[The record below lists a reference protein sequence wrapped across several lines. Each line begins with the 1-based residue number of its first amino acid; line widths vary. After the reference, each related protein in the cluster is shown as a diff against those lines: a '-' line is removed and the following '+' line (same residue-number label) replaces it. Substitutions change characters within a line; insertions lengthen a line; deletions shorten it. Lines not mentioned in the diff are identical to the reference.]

1 MQETTFQQTP
11 SLFTQELKTKGKMYF
26 FDVKEAKNG
35 AKYVRISEHWL
46 KNGQAFR
53 GTVTVFKEQLEDFA
67 KTFAE
72 MAEKAM
78 QA

>member
-11 SLFTQELKTKGKMYF
+11 ALYSQELKTKGKMYF
-26 FDVKEAKNG
+26 FDVKAAKNG
-35 AKYVRISEHWL
+35 AKYVRISEHWM
-46 KNGQAFR
+46 KDGQPHR

-67 KTFAE
+67 KTFSE
-72 MAEKAM
+72 MAEKTM